1 MPFHWSHGA
10 AGSALPVRL
19 VDPYKV
25 CLIMDDGG
33 NGAFYDFVKHPLGG
47 PGLPYFQS
55 SYPCLIVGAVL

>member
-1 MPFHWSHGA
+1 MGLLDPHYQSDSSH
-10 AGSALPVRL
+10 
-19 VDPYKV
+19 PYEV

-55 SYPCLIVGAVL
+55 SYSCLIVGAVL